1 MLVGLVCGVA
11 AALGYGIAS
20 VLQAAAAEESEA
32 SEHLDPR
39 LLLRLLGTWR
49 YVLGLILDS
58 AGFLL
63 SLVALRVLPLYVVQS
78 LVASSLA
85 VAAVAAVVVL
95 GTRIS
100 RRESLALVLV
110 VLGLVLVGLSAAP
123 EAASP
128 LGATLPWLL
137 LAGSAVLAAAA
148 FPLARLRGRWS
159 AWALGALAG
168 LEFGVVAV
176 AARALS
182 SSVTGTLGDVVHAL
196 LDSPATYAVLV
207 AAPAALT
214 AYATALQRGS
224 VVQATAPMVVGETVL
239 PAIIGFVLLGDHA
252 RPGWAAPA
260 AVGFVLAVGAALALS
275 RFGEVA
281 PERKVT
287 APRR

>member
-11 AALGYGIAS
+11 AALSYGVAS
-20 VLQAAAAEESEA
+20 VLQAAAAEQSEA

-39 LLLRLLGTWR
+39 LLLRLLRTWR
-49 YVLGLILDS
+49 YVLGLTLDS

-85 VAAVAAVVVL
+85 VAAVAAVLLL

-100 RRESLALVLV
+100 RWEALALVVV

-123 EAASP
+123 ESASP
-128 LGATLPWLL
+128 LGSTLAWLL
-137 LAGSAVLAAAA
+137 LASAAVLGAAAV
-148 FPLARLRGRWS
+148 PLARLRGRWS
-159 AWALGALAG
+159 AWALGGLAG

-182 SSVTGTLGDVVHAL
+182 SSATGTVPQVVRAL
-196 LDSPATYAVLV
+196 LESPASYAVLV
-207 AAPAALT
+207 AAPAALA

-239 PAIIGFVLLGDHA
+239 PAIIGFALLGDHA
-252 RPGWAAPA
+252 RPGWAVPA
-260 AVGFVLAVGAALALS
+260 AAGFVLAVGAALALS

-281 PERKVT
+281 PERAVT
-287 APRR
+287 AP